1 MHKTYLQT
9 FCTVPAV
16 VTRQQHDTEQARLR
30 AQARPSADNKK
41 WLKIQS
47 AIYDAIH

>member
-1 MHKTYLQT
+1 Y
-9 FCTVPAV
+9 
-16 VTRQQHDTEQARLR
+16 DTEQARLR